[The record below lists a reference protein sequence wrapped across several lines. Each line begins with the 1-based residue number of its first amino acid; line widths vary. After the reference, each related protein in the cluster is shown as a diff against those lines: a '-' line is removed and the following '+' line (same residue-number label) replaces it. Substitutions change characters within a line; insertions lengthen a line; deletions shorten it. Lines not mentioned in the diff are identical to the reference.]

1 MINKPIDNRRDKCTN
16 ISSECVIWDGPDIP
30 CLDLCYGDSIEKVV
44 YEQAIAL
51 CNLIEQLKPQ
61 GLDFSCLLTD
71 TSCKPKDINELLQ
84 FILNKICEVIDSIP
98 KPFTCED
105 AFKCK
110 VRFTMCSTRDCEGND
125 TAANTIELPLYTTD
139 GQTDNFIKFIVEK
152 ICDLYC
158 KINRIEQQVSSINTQ
173 LTSIWQII
181 QNIQE
186 TISSNDIVSGNLPV
200 CGSETG
206 QSVTNWGDLYGWLT
220 QLGQKVYGILQF
232 IYGGCNPT
240 IPSAINEPC
249 TVGEYSFTFT
259 ANNLIQFWNVFKQ
272 YYTWLC
278 QRLNGF
284 NTFISNVN
292 TQITN
297 INTQLAECNCGCP
310 KDIFE
315 IIPNFEFDSNSER
328 YIINKYKLVSA
339 LPISASFV
347 YNTSLGHGA
356 SYIDLDGNPQV
367 LTIGSDII
375 ISGNTIIVN
384 KCPNSSFYAGKCYE
398 YNMSTELALY
408 IGVQYTYGSNTC
420 NVSILKKFQVK
431 HCVCGYVEN
440 LQVDEIINLYT
451 QPYINS

>member
-84 FILNKICEVIDSIP
+84 FILNKICEVIDTIP

-105 AFKCK
+105 AFKCEIT
-110 VRFTMCSTRDCEGND
+110 FTDCSSNGQPSGDVT
-125 TAANTIELPLYTTD
+125 LPLYTTN
-139 GQTDNFIKFIVEK
+139 GTDNFIKYIIEK
-152 ICDLYC
+152 ICSIYIRL
-158 KINRIEQQVSSINTQ
+158 NNLEGQVSSINTQ
-173 LTSIWQII
+173 ITAIWQAINNI
-181 QNIQE
+181 QNNLNNEGIPATSLLLCNGSQSI
-186 TISSNDIVSGNLPV
+186 TSWSNLYTWLNGLA
-200 CGSETG
+200 
-206 QSVTNWGDLYGWLT
+206 TN
-220 QLGQKVYGILQF
+220 VYAIFNTL
-232 IYGGCNPT
+232 YGGCNV
-240 IPSAINEPC
+240 INLVAIDKRCN
-249 TVGEYSFTFT
+249 VGDYSFDFE
-259 ANNLIQFWNVFKQ
+259 ASNIVQFWNQFSA
-272 YYTWLC
+272 YFDWLC

-284 NTFISNVN
+284 NT
-292 TQITN
+292 TITN
-297 INTQLAECNCGCP
+297 INADITNINNQLSECNCGCP